1 MRVHNV
7 KSWPH
12 QFGAIIEGRKTAELR
27 KNDRGYQVGDRLLL
41 REWDPFRNLYTGRS
55 AKAEITHKL
64 DKDNVCAVSR
74 EALLPEY
81 AILSIK
87 LVFSRGCAT
96 PECPNDPGGNIWDD
110 YTYCDEC
117 HERINGRL

>member
-1 MRVHNV
+1 MKVHIV

-12 QFGAIIEGRKTAELR
+12 QFRAILDERKTAELR
-27 KNDRGYQVGDRLLL
+27 KNDRNYKVGDCLLL
-41 REWDPFRNLYTGRS
+41 REWNPSRQLYTGRS
-55 AKAEITHKL
+55 AKVEITHKL

-96 PECPNDPGGNIWDD
+96 PKCSNDPGGNIWDD
-110 YTYCDEC
+110 YKYCDEC
-117 HERINGRL
+117 HEKGKR